1 MKFFFSCLKP
11 FRKRMALSMSIK
23 VLATSLE
30 LLLPFILTHILDNV
44 IETLNIPK
52 VVFFGVI
59 MIICAIGACF
69 GHVWANRV
77 QAGVSRDFSK
87 NMRSQLFEKTLYL
100 SARDTDKF
108 TIPSLESRI
117 TSDTYHVHH
126 FVGVI
131 QRLGVRAPILLIG
144 GLVMSFIMDPILA
157 LAMVATLPFI
167 CITVI
172 FLSKKGVPLYS
183 KVQTSV
189 DNMVRVVR
197 EDAQG
202 VRVIKAL
209 SKGEY
214 ENNRY
219 DNVNKALAKSERKAS
234 MVTGIVNPLM
244 TLLMNLGIV
253 AVIGLSAYRVAS
265 GHTTTPTVIAFVE
278 YFTMV
283 SNAMISLSRMF
294 VMYGRC
300 AASAKR
306 IEEVIENPDDFI
318 VNKEKAVKDYN
329 HVTFE
334 NVNFS
339 YFGKSNNLEN
349 ININLKKGE
358 HLGIIGATGSGK
370 STLIK
375 LLMRFYEPDSGSIR
389 INGKDV
395 SSYTREQLTKMFGVA
410 LQNDFHFAGTIED
423 NIRFDR
429 DIPSERIV
437 WASKIAQAHDF
448 IMEKPEGYQHQ
459 LTQKGTNLSGGQK
472 QRILIARAIAG
483 NPEIL
488 ILDDSSSALDYK
500 TDATLRKA
508 LKENLTDST
517 IITVAQRVSSI
528 KDCNHII
535 VIDQGKI
542 IGQGTHQFLLD
553 TCQEYREISNSQM
566 GGECQCLDLIG

>member
-11 FRKRMALSMSIK
+11 FKKRMALSMSIK
-23 VLATSLE
+23 FLATSLE

-44 IETLNIPK
+44 IETLNIK
-52 VVFFGVI
+52 RVIFYGVI
-59 MIICAIGACF
+59 MIICAVGACI

-77 QAGVSRDFSK
+77 QASVSRDFSK
-87 NMRSQLFEKTLYL
+87 NMRTILFEKTLYL

-144 GLVMSFIMDPILA
+144 GLIMSFIMDPILA

-172 FLSKKGVPLYS
+172 FLSKKGIPLYS
-183 KVQTSV
+183 KVQSSV

-219 DNVNKALAKSERKAS
+219 DKVNKALAKSERKAS

-253 AVIGLSAYRVAS
+253 AVIGLSAYRVAA
-265 GHTTTPTVIAFVE
+265 GHTSTATVIAFVE

-306 IEEVIENPDDFI
+306 IEQVVTNPNDFFVSDNDD
-318 VNKEKAVKDYN
+318 VKDDYHISFN
-329 HVTFE
+329 D
-334 NVNFS
+334 VNFS
-339 YFGKSNNLEN
+339 YFGKTNNLEN
-349 ININLKKGE
+349 INIKLKKGQS
-358 HLGIIGATGSGK
+358 LGIIGATGSGK

-375 LLMRFYEPDSGSIR
+375 LLMRFYEADSGSIR
-389 INGKDV
+389 INGKDI
-395 SSYTREQLTKMFGVA
+395 SSYTREELTKMFGVA

-429 DIPSERIV
+429 DIPLERIV
-437 WASKIAQAHDF
+437 WASKVAQAHDF
-448 IMEKPEGYQHQ
+448 ITEKEDGYQHI

-472 QRILIARAIAG
+472 QRLLIARAIAD

-500 TDATLRKA
+500 TDATLRQA
-508 LKENLTDST
+508 LKENLKDTT
-517 IITVAQRVSSI
+517 VITVAQRVSSI
-528 KDCNHII
+528 KDCDHII
-535 VIDQGKI
+535 VIEHGKI
-542 IGQGTHQFLLD
+542 IGQGKHEQLLNS
-553 TCQEYREISNSQM
+553 CVEYREISDSQM
-566 GGECQCLDLIG
+566 GGALIA

>member
-11 FRKRMALSMSIK
+11 FKKRMALSMSIK
-23 VLATSLE
+23 FLATSLE

-44 IETLNIPK
+44 IETLNIK
-52 VVFFGVI
+52 MVIFYGII
-59 MIICAIGACF
+59 MIICAVGACI
-69 GHVWANRV
+69 GHVWANRI
-77 QAGVSRDFSK
+77 QASVSRDFSK
-87 NMRSQLFEKTLYL
+87 NMRTILFEKTLHL

-144 GLVMSFIMDPILA
+144 GLIMSFIMDPILA

-172 FLSKKGVPLYS
+172 FLSKKGIPLYS
-183 KVQTSV
+183 KVQSSV

-219 DNVNKALAKSERKAS
+219 DKVNKELAKSERKAS

-253 AVIGLSAYRVAS
+253 AVIGLSAYRVAA
-265 GHTTTPTVIAFVE
+265 GHTSTATVIAFVE

-306 IEEVIENPDDFI
+306 IEQVVTNPDDFFI
-318 VNKEKAVKDYN
+318 TDNDTVKDNYHISFN
-329 HVTFE
+329 D
-334 NVNFS
+334 VNFS
-339 YFGKSNNLEN
+339 YFGKTNNLEN
-349 ININLKKGE
+349 INIKLKKGQS
-358 HLGIIGATGSGK
+358 LGIIGATGSGK

-375 LLMRFYEPDSGSIR
+375 LLMRFYEADSGSIR
-389 INGKDV
+389 INGKDI
-395 SSYTREQLTKMFGVA
+395 SSYTREELTKMFGVA

-429 DIPSERIV
+429 DIPPERII
-437 WASKIAQAHDF
+437 WASKVAQAHDF
-448 IMEKPEGYQHQ
+448 ITEKEDGYQHL

-472 QRILIARAIAG
+472 QRLLIARAIAD

-500 TDATLRKA
+500 TDATLRRA
-508 LKENLTDST
+508 LKENLKDTT
-517 IITVAQRVSSI
+517 VITVAQRVSSI
-528 KDCNHII
+528 KDCDHII
-535 VIDQGKI
+535 VIEHGKI
-542 IGQGTHQFLLD
+542 IGQGKHEQLLES
-553 TCQEYREISNSQM
+553 CVEYREISDSQM
-566 GGECQCLDLIG
+566 GGAFVA